1 MRISGKNTCKK
12 RKYVYLFIFEHS
24 NSWGGG
30 EGPAAAAAAGIII
43 FLKCSLFVSFLRISI
58 FLLPIYLDF
67 QILGNLAT
75 DRH

>member
-30 EGPAAAAAAGIII
+30 EGPAAAAGIII